1 MAVRALPSIPVFMAV
16 ALRFAA
22 DIAEVN
28 SYARGDLL
36 DAAGK
41 LHSVGAPQAQ
51 VIRSALGDRN
61 PDGPISGRKPQ
72 LSSRLG
78 AGRLLSAWASL
89 LMPYDPACWRAQ
101 ALGGRYGIGNEHR
114 RGCQLPLV

>member
-1 MAVRALPSIPVFMAV
+1 MAV

-22 DIAEVN
+22 EIAEVN

-61 PDGPISGRKPQ
+61 PDGPISGEKAAAKFTPRCGPT
-72 LSSRLG
+72 
-78 AGRLLSAWASL
+78 A
-89 LMPYDPACWRAQ
+89 
-101 ALGGRYGIGNEHR
+101 IGV
-114 RGCQLPLV
+114 G

>member
-1 MAVRALPSIPVFMAV
+1 MRALPSIPVFVVA

-28 SYARGDLL
+28 SYAPGEFL
-36 DAAGK
+36 DATAK
-41 LHSVGAPQAQ
+41 LHSVGAPAGPGDQECSGRQKPRRAY
-51 VIRSALGDRN
+51 LG
-61 PDGPISGRKPQ
+61 PRKPQ
-72 LSSRLG
+72 LSSRPG
-78 AGRLLSAWASL
+78 AGPLPSAWASS